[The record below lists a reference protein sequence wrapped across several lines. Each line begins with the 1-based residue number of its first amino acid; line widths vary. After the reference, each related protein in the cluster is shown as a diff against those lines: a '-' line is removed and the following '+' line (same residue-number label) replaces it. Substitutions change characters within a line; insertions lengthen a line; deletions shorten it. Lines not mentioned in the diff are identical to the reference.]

1 MRDQNGARYGHALWN
16 VGFSRNNGVRQHG
29 TGHPL
34 GQDGLD
40 GLRNDAAKVDAEI
53 RLILDAQYARA
64 RALLEKNR
72 DKVEAMVKT
81 LLEWETV
88 DAYQVNDIMSGR
100 PPRPPKVKPPEDD
113 TSDGGASGRQS
124 ND

>member
-1 MRDQNGARYGHALWN
+1 MILNARPNGARYGHALWN

-34 GQDGLD
+34 GRVASTVSETTQQ
-40 GLRNDAAKVDAEI
+40 KVDAGI

-100 PPRPPKVKPPEDD
+100 PP
-113 TSDGGASGRQS
+113 
-124 ND
+124 

>member
-1 MRDQNGARYGHALWN
+1 MSDSL
-16 VGFSRNNGVRQHG
+16 G
-29 TGHPL
+29 TMVYVNTEQDTLL
-34 GQDGLD
+34 GRMASTVSETTQQKD
-40 GLRNDAAKVDAEI
+40 DAEI

-64 RALLEKNR
+64 RA
-72 DKVEAMVKT
+72 

-124 ND
+124 NDSASP